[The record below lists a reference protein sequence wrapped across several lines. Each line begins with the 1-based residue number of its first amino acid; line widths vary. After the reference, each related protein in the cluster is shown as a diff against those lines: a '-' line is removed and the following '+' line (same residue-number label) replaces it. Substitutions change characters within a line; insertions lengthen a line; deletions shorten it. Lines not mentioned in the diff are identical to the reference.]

1 MDVQDIDDV
10 DQDVLKV
17 TTGTAVTCSKS
28 LEQNNKTTKDEEY
41 IVIDPGSSE
50 SSSSDESDVEV
61 INHYKLEDVRQVI
74 GSFGK

>member
-10 DQDVLKV
+10 DQDVHKV
-17 TTGTAVTCSKS
+17 TTGTAITCSKS
-28 LEQNNKTTKDEEY
+28 LEQNKMTIKDDEY
-41 IVIDPGSSE
+41 VVIDPGSSE

-61 INHYKLEDVRQVI
+61 INHYKLEEVRHVI